1 MNTLDSKHFQFLKE
15 VDIFKELDDSQ
26 LKQVATCL
34 MYKEV
39 AENELVFSRLEKE
52 QVLYIVRYGKLKLEL
67 VGADDIF
74 FEKGQVFGEVAVIN
88 NNHRTGTIKALEP
101 TMLFALSGL
110 DLFDNGK
117 IDPKSAL
124 AIMKVM
130 AKMITS
136 YLTSAQNTSTASLIE
151 SGESEFVEFKSTMR
165 YNLFTKKFDKE
176 IEHAVLK
183 TIAGFLNTNGG
194 TLIIGVDD
202 KKEILGLKN
211 DKFKDDDH
219 MLLHLTQIIQE
230 KINTEHSR
238 FIKGN
243 IEHSNGKRILRI
255 DVKPASSPAYVAHNN
270 EEFLYVRTGPATSP
284 LKVSEVFNFI
294 QTRFTKNL

>member
-1 MNTLDSKHFQFLKE
+1 MNILDAKHFEFLKE
-15 VDIFKELDDSQ
+15 VDIFRELDDSQ
-26 LKQVATCL
+26 LKQVASCL
-34 MYKEV
+34 MPKEV
-39 AENELVFSRLEKE
+39 VENELVFSRLEKE
-52 QVLYIVRYGKLKLEL
+52 QVMYIVRYGKLKLEL
-67 VGADDIF
+67 VGGDDRII
-74 FEKGQVFGEVAVIN
+74 EKGEVFGEVAVIN
-88 NNHRTGTIKALEP
+88 NNYRTGTIKAVEP
-101 TMLFALSGL
+101 TLLFALNGL
-110 DLFDNGK
+110 DLFDNDK
-117 IDPKSAL
+117 IDPKSSL

-151 SGESEFVEFKSTMR
+151 SGESDFVEFKSTMR
-165 YNLFTKKFDKE
+165 YNLYTKKFDKE

-202 KKEILGLKN
+202 KKGILGLDN

-238 FIKGN
+238 FIQGN
-243 IEHSNGKRILRI
+243 IEHSNGNKILRV
-255 DVKPASSPAYVAHNN
+255 DLKPASTPAYVAHNN
-270 EEFLYVRTGPATSP
+270 EEFLYVRTGPSTSA
-284 LKVSEVFNFI
+284 LKASEIFNFI

>member
-1 MNTLDSKHFQFLKE
+1 
-15 VDIFKELDDSQ
+15 
-26 LKQVATCL
+26 
-34 MYKEV
+34 
-39 AENELVFSRLEKE
+39 
-52 QVLYIVRYGKLKLEL
+52 
-67 VGADDIF
+67 
-74 FEKGQVFGEVAVIN
+74 
-88 NNHRTGTIKALEP
+88 
-101 TMLFALSGL
+101 MLFALSGL
-110 DLFDNGK
+110 DLFDNDK

-211 DKFKDDDH
+211 DNFKDDDH

-238 FIKGN
+238 FITGT
-243 IEHSNGKRILRI
+243 IEHSNGNRILRI
-255 DVKPASSPAYVAHNN
+255 DVKPASTPAYVSHNN
-270 EEFLYVRTGPATSP
+270 EEYLYVRTGPSTSS
-284 LKVSEVFNFI
+284 LKASEIFNFI
-294 QTRFTKNL
+294 QTRFYNQW

>member
-1 MNTLDSKHFQFLKE
+1 MNILDAKHFEFLKE
-15 VDIFKELDDSQ
+15 VDIFRELDDSQ
-26 LKQVATCL
+26 LKQVASCL
-34 MYKEV
+34 MPKEV
-39 AENELVFSRLEKE
+39 VENELVFSRLEKE
-52 QVLYIVRYGKLKLEL
+52 QVMYIVRYGKLKLEL
-67 VGADDIF
+67 VGGDDRII
-74 FEKGQVFGEVAVIN
+74 EKGEVFGEVAVIN
-88 NNHRTGTIKALEP
+88 NNYRTGTIKAVEP
-101 TMLFALSGL
+101 TLLFALNGL
-110 DLFDNGK
+110 DLFDNDK
-117 IDPKSAL
+117 IDPKSSL

-151 SGESEFVEFKSTMR
+151 SGESDFVEFKSTMR
-165 YNLFTKKFDKE
+165 YNLYTKKFDKE

-202 KKEILGLKN
+202 KKGILGLDN

-238 FIKGN
+238 FIQGN
-243 IEHSNGKRILRI
+243 IEHSNGNKILRV
-255 DVKPASSPAYVAHNN
+255 DVKPASTPAYVAHNN
-270 EEFLYVRTGPATSP
+270 EEFLYVRTGPSTSA
-284 LKVSEVFNFI
+284 LKASEIFNFI